1 MKPYIV
7 QFFDSATHLF
17 ATKIA
22 RMVTGALV
30 HDRNFKIVA
39 TNTQE
44 YVKTLVNGSNKNVG
58 NDLKLTQKKQSKAI
72 T

>member
-1 MKPYIV
+1 
-7 QFFDSATHLF
+7 
-17 ATKIA
+17 
-22 RMVTGALV
+22 MVTGALV